1 MHGRQ
6 GFTRPVGRSIQS
18 LGATEL
24 ASRFRFQAS
33 FAPMR
38 FSRILQS
45 LIPLLLSP
53 LIILWLDS
61 SGNDKAVALSIPWVA
76 FASVYA
82 LAFLCLARRMKSTVL
97 LTLASATIGVA
108 VGAFGVTYLVV
119 SYLTARAGV

>member
-1 MHGRQ
+1 M
-6 GFTRPVGRSIQS
+6 S
-18 LGATEL
+18 
-24 ASRFRFQAS
+24 
-33 FAPMR
+33 

-53 LIILWLDS
+53 LIILWLDR
-61 SGNDKAVALSIPWVA
+61 SGNDKAVALSIPWVV

-97 LTLASATIGVA
+97 LTLTSATIGVA
-108 VGAFGVTYLVV
+108 GGAFGVTYLVV